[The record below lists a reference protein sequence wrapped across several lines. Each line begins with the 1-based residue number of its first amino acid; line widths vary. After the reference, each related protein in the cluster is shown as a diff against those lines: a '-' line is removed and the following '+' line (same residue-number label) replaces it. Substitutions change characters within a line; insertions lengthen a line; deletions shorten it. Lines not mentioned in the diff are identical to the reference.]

1 MPIVSIGGATAVFA
15 DYTYI
20 TAIAG
25 ATVSVYLAGTTTV
38 ASVYAAYQALRQHA
52 KEIAAEVLP

>member
-1 MPIVSIGGATAVFA
+1 MAR
-15 DYTYI
+15 YI
-20 TAIAG
+20 KQGTPRDGLGNIIAG

-52 KEIAAEVLP
+52 KEIATEVLP